1 MGSIKEIYRISA
13 KTQEVVDDYD
23 HYVGGGFAPYLVS
36 FPSNPVRC
44 HNIERQ
50 NR

>member
-1 MGSIKEIYRISA
+1 MGSTEEAYKINA

-23 HYVGGGFAPYLVS
+23 NYVDGGFAPY
-36 FPSNPVRC
+36 PVRC